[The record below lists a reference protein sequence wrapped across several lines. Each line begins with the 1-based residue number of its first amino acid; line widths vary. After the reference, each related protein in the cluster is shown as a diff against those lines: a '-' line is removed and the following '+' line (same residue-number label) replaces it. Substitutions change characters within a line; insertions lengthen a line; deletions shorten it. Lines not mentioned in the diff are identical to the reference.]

1 MNIIQNKAECKGVKL
16 SVQDNKGKD
25 IARAFLYVMHND
37 LHERPFGLMEDVYVS
52 EAGENRGKGIG
63 TALVEQ
69 VVKTAREEGCYKLI
83 ATSRYSRERVH
94 ALYGKLGFYTQGKEF
109 RIDF

>member
-1 MNIIQNKAECKGVKL
+1 MNIVQNEARCRGIKF
-16 SVQDNKGKD
+16 SVQGDKGSD
-25 IARAFLYVMHND
+25 IARAFLYIMHND
-37 LHERPFGLMEDVYVS
+37 LHERPFGFMEDVYVT

-69 VVKTAREEGCYKLI
+69 VIKTAKKEGCYKLI

-94 ALYGKLGFYTQGKEF
+94 ALYDGIGFYSHGKEF
-109 RIDF
+109 RMDF